1 NTATAEYYGNIS
13 PKVKD
18 VKPGYQGDVFSEKW
32 PPHTTDYIWMGPPR
46 FFNGKTPVE
55 AVYLDRIEIIENK

>member
-1 NTATAEYYGNIS
+1 MSKHTDTEPLRIRRRHLN
-13 PKVKD
+13 
-18 VKPGYQGDVFSEKW
+18 GYQWYVFSTKW
-32 PPHTTDYIWMGPPR
+32 PPHATDYIWMGPPR